1 MGLSDGIKSE
11 AKVDKNG
18 VVNMLKWACIA
29 FVALVVLVLGL
40 KVYKVISA
48 PAIVAEKAAEGVSE
62 AVKTGTEVV
71 KDSAAGVL
79 NRLVI
84 PATDQDRVN
93 DLSESAFET
102 LTSMDE
108 AKPAGVK
115 DRMFRRSNFG
125 GHQGKVC
132 TFDANFGDADV
143 PVHLAADNEAYA
155 TAKALGANG
164 DRLVRAVILV
174 GDDNVSFNTSWA
186 ADEAK
191 WVMKWKATTIKKPVR
206 DDIAE
211 SRLLDIL
218 KTASE
223 KC

>member
-1 MGLSDGIKSE
+1 LNDEQKSE
-11 AKVDKNG
+11 TKVDKNG
-18 VVNMLKWACIA
+18 VVNLLKWACIA
-29 FVALVVLVLGL
+29 FVALVILVLGL

-48 PAIVAEKAAEGVSE
+48 PAVVAEKAVEGVSD
-62 AVKTGTEVV
+62 AVKSGTDVV
-71 KDSAAGVL
+71 KDSATGVL

-84 PATDQDRVN
+84 PATDQATVDKM
-93 DLSESAFET
+93 SESAFET
-102 LTSMDE
+102 LNAMDE
-108 AKPAGVK
+108 TKPAGMK
-115 DRMFRRSNFG
+115 DRMFRRTNFG

-174 GDDNVSFNTSWA
+174 GDDDVSFNTSWDA
-186 ADEAK
+186 NEAR
-191 WVMKWKATTIKKPVR
+191 WVMKWKATTVKKPVG